1 MMAFTRRL
9 CADCR
14 GATAVEF
21 GIIAPTFLMLLLG
34 VFQIG
39 IWVQSYNAMR
49 DAAQRTARDISV
61 EFQTDNRLSNDPI
74 EDFGLGIVT
83 TAPYLLDA
91 EKTVVKIDDGGAPP
105 QTIAGTR
112 KMTLTITYQ
121 MPSFLSFA
129 KIDGPEVTFSRALFV
144 AAT

>member
-1 MMAFTRRL
+1 MIAFTRNLYVDR
-9 CADCR
+9 R
-14 GATAVEF
+14 GAAAIEF
-21 GIIAPTFLMLLLG
+21 GILAPVFLMMLLG

-39 IWVQSYNAMR
+39 SWMQSYNAMR

-61 EFQTDNRLSNDPI
+61 EFQTDNRLTNDQI
-74 EDFGLGIVT
+74 EDFGLGVAT

-91 EKTVVKIDDGGAPP
+91 KKTVVKIDDGGAPP

-129 KIDGPEVTFSRALFV
+129 DIDGPEVTFSRALFV
-144 AAT
+144 ATA